1 MIHVF
6 LFELRSLVRGFAVT
20 AVALLGVLALFVGG
34 AYPIYRDAKPQVMA
48 ILDNFPPQFAAA
60 FGVSDDIFTFAGFY
74 RFSYLYLAL
83 IIAIAASAW
92 GLGSFSRERRAKT
105 ADFLLTMP
113 VSRTGMFTAKLLACL
128 TGVAAVGA
136 LYVGAVQ
143 LVAMVADDGTGVKA
157 GHLAVASLAIPALA
171 VVFLAFGALLGV
183 SLRRVRS
190 VAGIATGLGI
200 MGFATASLPGL
211 TGEDA
216 WRAIAPFL
224 YFSQDTALN
233 EGRFETGWLVAAAAL
248 AALCLAAS
256 WLLFVRKDVRAQ

>member
-6 LFELRSLVRGFAVT
+6 LFELRSLARGFAVA
-20 AVALLGVLALFVGG
+20 AVALLGLLVLFVGG

-48 ILDNFPPQFAAA
+48 ILDDFPPQFAAA

-83 IIAIAASAW
+83 IAAIAAGSW

-105 ADFLLTMP
+105 LDFLLTMP
-113 VSRTGMFTAKLLACL
+113 VGRGGVFAAKLFACL
-128 TGVAAVGA
+128 TGVAVVGA
-136 LYVGAVQ
+136 LYVGALQ
-143 LVAMVADDGTGVKA
+143 LVATAVDDGAGVEA
-157 GHLAVASLAIPALA
+157 GHLAVASLAVPGVA

-183 SLRRVRS
+183 ALRRVRS
-190 VAGIATGLGI
+190 VPGIATGLGV

-211 TGEDA
+211 TGEDS

-224 YFSQDTALN
+224 YFSQDTALG
-233 EGRFETGWLVAAAAL
+233 EGRFETGWLVAAAAV
-248 AALCLAAS
+248 AVCCFAVS
-256 WLLFVRKDVRAQ
+256 WVLFVRKDVRAR